1 MVLITRNRTLLR
13 LVRNAYQRA
22 PVKAD
27 EVLIV
32 WSTRI
37 YLDDSLLVMESACPI
52 YLERVVEQLRIFT
65 GEKPKPPGYFLWVR
79 ATGNPARRWMAG
91 RKQPRPA
98 AALQDAA
105 SEGG

>member
-1 MVLITRNRTLLR
+1 MVLMTRNRTLLR
-13 LVRNAYQRA
+13 LVRNAYERA

-65 GEKPKPPGYFLWVR
+65 GERPKPPGYFLWVR
-79 ATGNPARRWMAG
+79 ATGNPGRRWRASCK
-91 RKQPRPA
+91 RPRTAPPVHA
-98 AALQDAA
+98 AA
-105 SEGG
+105 SEGK

>member
-1 MVLITRNRTLLR
+1 MVLMTKNRTLLR
-13 LVRNAYQRA
+13 LVRAAYQRA

-37 YLDDSLLVMESACPI
+37 YLDDSILVMESACPI

-65 GEKPKPPGYFLWVR
+65 GEKSKPPGYFLWVR
-79 ATGNPARRWMAG
+79 ATGNPGRRWKSA

-98 AALQDAA
+98 PAVQAAG
-105 SEGG
+105 SEGI

>member
-1 MVLITRNRTLLR
+1 MVLMTRNRTLLR
-13 LVRNAYQRA
+13 LVRIAYERA
-22 PVKAD
+22 QVSAD
-27 EVLIV
+27 QVLIV

-65 GEKPKPPGYFLWVR
+65 GEKPKPPQYFLWVR
-79 ATGNPARRWMAG
+79 ATGNPDRRWRAA

-98 AALQDAA
+98 PPVQAAAV
-105 SEGG
+105 EGR

>member
-1 MVLITRNRTLLR
+1 MVLMTKNRTLLR
-13 LVRNAYQRA
+13 LVRAAYKRA
-22 PVKAD
+22 PVEAD
-27 EVLIV
+27 QVLIV

-65 GEKPKPPGYFLWVR
+65 GEKPHPRGTFLWVR
-79 ATGNPARRWMAG
+79 ATGNPARRWRAA

-98 AALQDAA
+98 LPVQATA
-105 SEGG
+105 SEGK